1 MKKTAL
7 LLVLTMSF
15 LTPAHAVQKN
25 IAVKKIEKL
34 VSAPDAELLTASGS
48 SIILI
53 SNVDSPTAQISI
65 SALDTSGTAIWQKKI
80 ESQQEEIASAVTSD
94 NAGNIWLAGFAS
106 VKNSI
111 ESSTAT
117 ATETATA
124 TAENPDGVV
133 AEDYPDMREDL
144 RVLTVWK
151 LSPLGEL
158 ISAYSKELSEP
169 GLVNGISV
177 NTSGISIVGQFSGR
191 PFLITANQSGA
202 FSKMYFVGTSKTVI
216 NTVVRNTDSTSN
228 LFGAST
234 EKLGGKNL
242 AGKRDGILMKVG
254 KSGSITSVVRS
265 SITKGDRAWLS
276 SDSNLLL
283 SGYVKSGKVVESAIT
298 KFNSAFVPTW
308 TIRIPSTGE
317 SLALS
322 AGKNSYAALSSNS
335 AVKSLTGWK
344 PTKSQLLLLTFDSKG
359 IITAASGISDLSSPF
374 ALSYSKELGVV
385 GLAKSVD
392 QTVAVFK
399 VTK

>member
-7 LLVLTMSF
+7 FLVLAMSF
-15 LTPAHAVQKN
+15 LTPAHAAQKN

-48 SIILI
+48 LIILI
-53 SNVDSPTAQISI
+53 SNIDSPTAQISI
-65 SALDTSGTAIWQKKI
+65 SALDASGAAIWQKKI
-80 ESQQEEIASAVTSD
+80 ESQQDEIASAVTSD
-94 NAGNIWLAGFAS
+94 NEGNIWLAGFAS
-106 VKNSI
+106 REKTI
-111 ESSTAT
+111 ESATAT
-117 ATETATA
+117 ATETATVA
-124 TAENPDGVV
+124 NPDVVV

-151 LSPLGEL
+151 ISPLGEL
-158 ISAYSKELSEP
+158 IFAYSKELSEP
-169 GLVNGISV
+169 GLINGISV
-177 NTSGISIVGQFSGR
+177 NTSGISIVGQFLGR

-265 SITKGDRAWLS
+265 SIAKGDRAWLS

-335 AVKSLTGWK
+335 TVKSLIGWK

-359 IITAASGISDLSSPF
+359 MITAASGISDLSSPF

-385 GLAKSVD
+385 GLAKSAD
-392 QTVAVFK
+392 QAVAVFK
-399 VTK
+399 LTK

>member
-7 LLVLTMSF
+7 FLVLAMSF
-15 LTPAHAVQKN
+15 LTPAHAAQKN

-48 SIILI
+48 LIILI
-53 SNVDSPTAQISI
+53 SNIDSPTAQISI
-65 SALDTSGTAIWQKKI
+65 SALDASGAAIWQKKI
-80 ESQQEEIASAVTSD
+80 ESQQDEIASAVTSD
-94 NAGNIWLAGFAS
+94 NEGNIWLAGFAS
-106 VKNSI
+106 REKTI
-111 ESSTAT
+111 ESATAT
-117 ATETATA
+117 ATETATVA
-124 TAENPDGVV
+124 NPDVVV

-151 LSPLGEL
+151 ISPLGEL

-169 GLVNGISV
+169 GLINGISV
-177 NTSGISIVGQFSGR
+177 NTSGISIVGQFLGR

-265 SITKGDRAWLS
+265 SIAKGDRAWLS

-335 AVKSLTGWK
+335 TVKSLIGWK

-359 IITAASGISDLSSPF
+359 MITAASGISDLSSPF

-385 GLAKSVD
+385 GLAKSAD
-392 QTVAVFK
+392 QAVAVFK
-399 VTK
+399 LTK

>member
-1 MKKTAL
+1 MKKIAI
-7 LLVLTMSF
+7 LLVLSMSLF
-15 LTPAHAVQKN
+15 TPAHAAQKN

-48 SIILI
+48 LIILI
-53 SNVDSPTAQISI
+53 SNIDSPTAQISI
-65 SALDTSGTAIWQKKI
+65 SALDASGAAIWQKKI
-80 ESQQEEIASAVTSD
+80 ESQQDEIASAVTSD
-94 NAGNIWLAGFAS
+94 NEGNIWLAGFAS
-106 VKNSI
+106 REKTI
-111 ESSTAT
+111 ESATAT
-117 ATETATA
+117 ATETATVA
-124 TAENPDGVV
+124 NPDVVV

-151 LSPLGEL
+151 ISPLGEL

-169 GLVNGISV
+169 GLINGISV
-177 NTSGISIVGQFSGR
+177 NTSGISIVGQFLGR

-265 SITKGDRAWLS
+265 SIAKGDRAWLS

-335 AVKSLTGWK
+335 TVKSLIGWK

-359 IITAASGISDLSSPF
+359 MITAASGISDLSSPF

-385 GLAKSVD
+385 GLAKSAD
-392 QTVAVFK
+392 QAVAVFK
-399 VTK
+399 LTK